1 MADIA
6 ADIDREEIVKG
17 YDPVIMRRLLG
28 YLKPYSAA
36 VVFAVMA
43 LLIATAA
50 ELLVPVI
57 LRRSVDSYITVSWF
71 RVPESALGDSIL
83 GGAAEGKEGITSGG
97 YVYYRDTL
105 LSNLTT
111 AEKRELR
118 AEELLSGER
127 FYIARSGESHEII
140 PVDQL
145 EGMTGRERREL
156 RSADIRGLNR
166 MSLVMGGL
174 LLASLVFSFLQI
186 YLMAYAGQGVMR
198 SLRMQ
203 LFGHVLGQ
211 SLSFINR
218 NPIGKLVNR
227 VTNDVETVNELF
239 TTVLISLLKDV
250 TVIVGV
256 FVTLI
261 ALDTRLGLI
270 SLGALPVVT
279 AITVVFR
286 SRARDAYRK
295 VRLHTSRVT
304 AFLSEHISGM
314 SIVQIFV
321 REKRTAEEFK
331 RRNDDLLEAN
341 LQEMRVFAVFRPLID
356 LLQSIA
362 VALIIYAGARFL
374 LDQELSL
381 GILIAFINLIRQFF
395 RPVMDISE
403 KYTILQ
409 SAMAGSERVFTLLDE
424 TDRIA
429 DEGSKSLP
437 PGPGGRV
444 EFQNVSFSYK
454 EGEPVIRDLSF
465 AVQPGETVAI
475 VGYTGAGKTT
485 IANLLA
491 RLWDI
496 DSGRILL
503 DGTDI
508 RDIPLDVLR
517 ETVQPV
523 PQDVFILT
531 DTVRENIALGLEIPD
546 RELAEV
552 ASHVQADRFIETMS
566 GGYDT
571 RLTERGGNISTG
583 QRQLISFA
591 RVLAHD
597 PKVIILDEATSSID
611 TETEQLI
618 QKAIGEL
625 MRDRTSLVIAHR
637 LSTIKHADRILV
649 LHKGRLLEEGNHEEL
664 LTKNGM
670 YAKLYS
676 LQFG

>member
-6 ADIDREEIVKG
+6 ADIDREDIVKG

-28 YLKPYSAA
+28 YLKPYTAA
-36 VVFAVMA
+36 VVFAVLA

-50 ELLVPVI
+50 ELFVPVV
-57 LRRSVDSYITVSWF
+57 LKRSVDSYITVSWF
-71 RVPESALGDSIL
+71 RVTEAEADDPELTGAVGDERTVTL
-83 GGAAEGKEGITSGG
+83 GG
-97 YVYYRDTL
+97 YVYIRDDVL
-105 LSNLTT
+105 KDLT
-111 AEKRELR
+111 AVEKESLR
-118 AEELLSGER
+118 QRNILTGER
-127 FYIARSGESHEII
+127 FYIVRNGDPEAV
-140 PVDQL
+140 PL
-145 EGMTGRERREL
+145 EELRDMTKEERREL
-156 RSADIRGLNR
+156 RNADFDGLNR

-186 YLMAYAGQGVMR
+186 YLMAYAGQGVMK
-198 SLRMQ
+198 SLRMH

-218 NPIGKLVNR
+218 NPLGKLVNR

-250 TVIVGV
+250 AIIAGV

-261 ALDTRLGLI
+261 ALDTRLGLM
-270 SLGALPVVT
+270 SLAALPVV
-279 AITVVFR
+279 AAVTVVFR
-286 SRARDAYRK
+286 SRAREAYRK

-314 SIVQIFV
+314 SIVQLFV
-321 REKRTAEEFK
+321 REKQTADEFGK
-331 RRNDDLLEAN
+331 RNSDLLDAN
-341 LQEMRVFAVFRPLID
+341 LMEMRVFAVFRPVID
-356 LLQSIA
+356 LLQSIS
-362 VALIIYAGARFL
+362 VALIIYAGSRFL
-374 LDQELSL
+374 LRQELSL

-409 SAMAGSERVFTLLDE
+409 SAMAGSERVFSLLDE
-424 TDRIA
+424 EDRIP
-429 DEGSKSLP
+429 DTGTKPLP
-437 PGPGGRV
+437 RTEGGRV
-444 EFQNVSFSYK
+444 EFRNVNFSYK

-465 AVQPGETVAI
+465 TVQPGETVAV

-496 DSGRILL
+496 DSGSILL
-503 DGTDI
+503 DGIDI
-508 RDIPLDVLR
+508 REIPLGVLR

-531 DTVRENIALGLEIPD
+531 DTVRENIALGLEIPEK
-546 RELAEV
+546 ELTEV
-552 ASHVQADRFIETMS
+552 ASHVQADRFIEAMPE
-566 GGYDT
+566 GYDT

-597 PKVIILDEATSSID
+597 PRVIILDEATSSID

-618 QKAIGEL
+618 QNAIGEL
-625 MRDRTSLVIAHR
+625 MQGRTSLVIAHR

-649 LHKGRLLEEGNHEEL
+649 LHKGRLVEEGNHEEL
-664 LTKNGM
+664 LAKNGM

>member
-1 MADIA
+1 MADVA
-6 ADIDREEIVKG
+6 TDIDREEIVKG

-28 YLKPYSAA
+28 YLKPYAGA
-36 VVFAVMA
+36 VVFAVLA

-50 ELLVPVI
+50 ELFVPVV
-57 LRRSVDSYITVSWF
+57 LKRSVDSYITVSWF
-71 RVPESALGDSIL
+71 RVSEENADDPALAEAMGDERSIDL
-83 GGAAEGKEGITSGG
+83 DGYLYIREDVLKNLTAVEKEGLEQRGI
-97 YVYYRDTL
+97 
-105 LSNLTT
+105 LT
-111 AEKRELR
+111 
-118 AEELLSGER
+118 GER
-127 FYIARSGESHEII
+127 FYIARDGDPEAFPIEE
-140 PVDQL
+140 L
-145 EGMTGRERREL
+145 EDMPKEERREI
-156 RSADIRGLNR
+156 RRADFDGLNR

-186 YLMAYAGQGVMR
+186 YLMAYAGQGVMK
-198 SLRMQ
+198 SLRMH

-218 NPIGKLVNR
+218 NPLGKLVNR

-250 TVIVGV
+250 AVIVGV

-270 SLGALPVVT
+270 SLGALPVV
-279 AITVVFR
+279 AGITVIFR

-331 RRNDDLLEAN
+331 RRNDDLLDAN
-341 LQEMRVFAVFRPLID
+341 LMEMRVFAVFRPVID
-356 LLQSIA
+356 LLQSTA

-374 LDQELSL
+374 LRQELSL

-409 SAMAGSERVFTLLDE
+409 SAMAGSERVFSLLDE
-424 TDRIA
+424 EERVPDTGTKDLPSTT
-429 DEGSKSLP
+429 EGL
-437 PGPGGRV
+437 V
-444 EFQNVSFSYK
+444 EFRNVNFSYK

-465 AVQPGETVAI
+465 TVRPGETVAI

-485 IANLLA
+485 IANLLS

-496 DSGRILL
+496 GSGSIRL

-508 RDIPLDVLR
+508 REIPLGVLR

-523 PQDVFILT
+523 PQDVFILN
-531 DTVRENIALGLEIPD
+531 DTVRENITLGLELPERDLI
-546 RELAEV
+546 EV
-552 ASHVQADRFIETMS
+552 ASHVQADRFIRVMS
-566 GGYDT
+566 EGYDT

-618 QKAIGEL
+618 QNAIGEL
-625 MRDRTSLVIAHR
+625 MRGRTSLVIAHR

-649 LHKGRLLEEGNHEEL
+649 LHKGRLVEEGNHEEL
-664 LTKNGM
+664 LAENGM